1 MNQPVMDRF
10 RNAAPGSQPDGDAH
24 QQPARL
30 PAPRDADATGLPF
43 PLLVELMLK
52 TIFQGGQLRLWECR
66 EKTLLPL
73 SVVESIVGFMRAERL
88 CEIQRAVAAGN
99 DMYYALTDLGR
110 LRAQDALAKNQYIGP
125 CPVSLESYVTQV
137 EKQSIVGSRHVGRE
151 EMRRAFDGI
160 ILPDGLIDQV
170 GPALNS
176 GRSIFIYGPAG
187 TGKTYLAE
195 RFALALA
202 LRGGIW
208 VPHAFA
214 VDSEIIQ
221 VFDPLVHRPME
232 VSGQESRS
240 LDRHCSHDER
250 WIKCTRPV
258 VIAGGE
264 LTLDALDLE
273 FDPVSRFYTAPPQ
286 VKANNGLLIID
297 DLGRQRVAVQ
307 DLLNRWIV
315 PMDRRV
321 DCLSL
326 HNGKKFRIPFDVSQV
341 FSTNLSPA
349 DVADEAF
356 LRRFGYKLYLAGSTE
371 DRYRK
376 LLQQACSRLGV
387 PFADDAFRFLVD
399 SLHARSGR
407 PLYACYPHD
416 LVSRVRD
423 RAFYEGV
430 MPELNQET
438 LEWAWTAYFG
448 SLEPTAQSHHRG
460 GQMS

>member
-1 MNQPVMDRF
+1 MNQPVMDRL

-125 CPVSLESYVTQV
+125 CPVSLESYVAQV
-137 EKQSIVGSRHVGRE
+137 EKQSIVGSRHVGRD

-160 ILPDGLIDQV
+160 ILPDGLIDQI

-195 RFALALA
+195 RFVLALA

-232 VSGQESRS
+232 VPDKESRG

-341 FSTNLSPA
+341 FSTNLSPE

-356 LRRFGYKLYLAGSTE
+356 LRRFGYKLYLAGATE

-387 PFADDAFRFLVD
+387 PFTDDAFRFLVD

-430 MPELNQET
+430 MPELNPEN

-448 SLEPTAQSHHRG
+448 DLEPTA
-460 GQMS
+460 